1 MKNPKDYKKPVALS
15 MGILNV
21 LYLIISLVVY
31 KYCGSESCLP
41 NPERHELTLR
51 QPGSQVP
58 HWALQDH

>member
-1 MKNPKDYKKPVALS
+1 